1 MSFEQ
6 SVRTSVRGLGVQ
18 LLRDEPLAK
27 HTTFRIGGPA
37 EWYVA
42 ATTLEQLEGLAELA
56 HEHRVPLTVLGGGS
70 NLLVSDAGIHGL
82 VMVNQTR
89 WHGPAREFRSRW
101 HHPAVRDDQVAAES
115 GVLLAGFARWAVR
128 QGLAG
133 LEWAV
138 SVPGTVGGAVI
149 GNAGAHGSDTAAN
162 LAWAVLSYPGC
173 GRQVLGR
180 EELRYVYRSSL
191 LKEQLLDPARE
202 PKPIVLAAGFDLT
215 AGDAQEIGRRADEY
229 LARRRATQPV
239 EPSAG
244 SIFRNPPGDHAGRI
258 IESLGY
264 KGHQIGGAQVSLR
277 HANFIVN
284 AGGATAA
291 DVAALINL
299 LREQVYRATNIRLV
313 PEILFVGEWAAGPL
327 SDL

>member
-1 MSFEQ
+1 VNFEE
-6 SVRTSVRGLGVQ
+6 GAKALGVQ
-18 LLRDEPLAK
+18 LVRNEPLAR

-37 EWYVA
+37 EWYAVA
-42 ATTLEQLEGLAELA
+42 ATLEELEVLPDLALA
-56 HEHRVPLTVLGGGS
+56 HSLPVTVLGGGS
-70 NLLVSDAGIHGL
+70 NLLVSDAGIRGL
-82 VMVNQTR
+82 VLANQTR
-89 WHGPAREFRSRW
+89 WHGMGAEFGQRW
-101 HHPAVRDDQVAAES
+101 DHPAVRDDQVIAES

-162 LAWAVLSYPGC
+162 LSWAAVHYAGC

-180 EELRYVYRSSL
+180 DELRYVYRSSL
-191 LKEQLLDPARE
+191 LKEQLLDGSRE
-202 PKPIVLAAGFDLT
+202 PKPTLLAAGFDLPT
-215 AGDAQEIGRRADEY
+215 ADGDELGRRADEY

-244 SIFRNPPGDHAGRI
+244 SIFRNPPGDHAGRL
-258 IESLGY
+258 IESLGF
-264 KGHQIGGAQVSLR
+264 KGHQVGGAQVSPR

-284 AGGATAA
+284 TGSATAA
-291 DVAALINL
+291 DVVALINL
-299 LREQVYRATNIRLV
+299 LREQVFRATQIRLV
-313 PEILFVGEWAAGPL
+313 PEILFLGEWAGGPL
-327 SDL
+327 FEL